1 MLKELRIQNIILVDS
16 ADIQFG
22 EGFNVISGE
31 TGSGKSAI
39 MGALSLVMGSRADS
53 GLVRSDCSKGTVEAL
68 FNIKTHETLKHLLD
82 ESGIEVDEELII
94 RREISANGKN
104 RSWINHQMV
113 QLNLLRQVGEQ
124 LADMVGQH
132 ANQRLMSIEHHREII
147 DLFGDLQ
154 EEQNQFSMNWSQEN
168 QIQHELEHLQSRES
182 QRLREME
189 VCRMEIEELESA
201 ALKEDEEEELFAE
214 YTRLTNSEELAQQL
228 NQVNQALSSLSVLS
242 QQKGIL
248 DKLAELDPNLED
260 TSEAYSNALLEL
272 QEISNTLI
280 QYQSRIE
287 HNPTRIEEVNRRL
300 TQINKLKRKYGTTV
314 SEIQAYLEE
323 SKQKLYE
330 LEHHDEKIEECQK
343 KLDQLRKQNDKLSHK
358 LTHQRQEVASSLEK
372 QIIQELRKLNM
383 PKVEFEAQFTKQK
396 RSSHGDDRIEFY
408 LRPNVGEALIPI
420 RECASGGELSR
431 LLLALQT
438 VLTGKE
444 KTPTL
449 IFDEVDANI
458 GGETAVA
465 VGQKLQKIGKKHQ
478 VLCITHFPQVAK
490 QGDHHL
496 QISKVEKEGR
506 TVTLIRNLSDIER
519 KQEIKRMLGE
529 N

>member
-1 MLKELRIQNIILVDS
+1 MLKELRIQNIILVES
-16 ADIQFG
+16 AEILFG

-39 MGALSLVMGSRADS
+39 MGALALVMGSRADS
-53 GLVRSDCSKGTVEAL
+53 ALVRRDCSKGSVEAL
-68 FNIKTHETLKHLLD
+68 FDIQPHESIQKLLH
-82 ESGIEVDEELII
+82 ESGIETEDELII

-124 LADMVGQH
+124 LGDMVGQH
-132 ANQRLMSIEHHREII
+132 ANQKLMTVEHHREII

-154 EEQNQFSMNWSQEN
+154 EEQNHFSMNWNEEN
-168 QIQHELEHLQSRES
+168 RTQKELEGLQSRES

-189 VCRMEIEELESA
+189 VCRMEIEELENA
-201 ALKEDEEEELFAE
+201 NLKENEEEELFAE
-214 YTRLTNSEELAQQL
+214 YTRLTNAEELAQEI
-228 NQVNQALSSLSVLS
+228 NQVNQALSSLPALS
-242 QQKGIL
+242 QQRGIL
-248 DKLAELDPNLED
+248 EKLAELDPQLKD
-260 TSEAYSNALLEL
+260 TSKAYGDALLEL
-272 QEISNTLI
+272 QEISNTLTH
-280 QYQSRIE
+280 YQSRIE
-287 HNPTRIEEVNRRL
+287 HNPGRTQEVNKRL
-300 TQINKLKRKYGTTV
+300 TLINRLKRKYGTTL
-314 SEIQAYLEE
+314 SEIHDYLEK
-323 SKQKLYE
+323 SKQKLYD
-330 LEHHDEKIEECQK
+330 LEHHDEAIEECQN
-343 KLDQLRKQNDKLSHK
+343 KLSQLRKQSDQLSHK
-358 LTHQRQEVASSLEK
+358 LTHQRQEIASSLENK
-372 QIIQELRKLNM
+372 ITQELRNLNM

-396 RSSHGDDRIEFY
+396 RNSYGDDRVEFY
-408 LRPNVGEALIPI
+408 LRPNVGESLIPI

-465 VGQKLQKIGKKHQ
+465 VGQKLQQIGKKHQ

-506 TVTLIRNLSDIER
+506 TVTLIRNLSDKER

-529 N
+529 T